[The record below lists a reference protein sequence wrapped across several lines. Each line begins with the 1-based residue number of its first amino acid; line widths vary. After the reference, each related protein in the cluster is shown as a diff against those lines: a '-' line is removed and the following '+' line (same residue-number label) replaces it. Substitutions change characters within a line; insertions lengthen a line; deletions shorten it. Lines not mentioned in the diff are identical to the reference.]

1 MLVSTR
7 NQTITNQK
15 TIETMRN
22 IDMEIYIDICMYVCM
37 SVFIYVCISLFIS
50 VWFWRPDT
58 AKCKLKRNMAW
69 ICTA

>member
-7 NQTITNQK
+7 NQRITNQK

-37 SVFIYVCISLFIS
+37 YVCLCLFMYVFLYLFQFGFGGPTRPS
-50 VWFWRPDT
+50 V
-58 AKCKLKRNMAW
+58 N
-69 ICTA
+69 